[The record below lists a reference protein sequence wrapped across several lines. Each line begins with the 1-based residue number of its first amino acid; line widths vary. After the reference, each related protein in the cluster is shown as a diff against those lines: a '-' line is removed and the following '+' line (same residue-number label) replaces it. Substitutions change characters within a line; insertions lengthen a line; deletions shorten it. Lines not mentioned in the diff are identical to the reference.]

1 VIKTYKSLPTANAVG
16 GNPRRVPD
24 HAYEASK
31 IPCAAQT
38 AQGLKKIMFCGI
50 INKKVPRARR
60 YKNVYSARSI

>member
-1 VIKTYKSLPTANAVG
+1 
-16 GNPRRVPD
+16 VPD